1 MKWLASKK
9 NVDVFSDVKRCSK
22 CILPQTFPGI
32 SFDKNGVCK
41 YCHDWEPVKVLGEKE
56 LEKKLQEYKHKGVEY
71 DVLVPFSG
79 GRDSSFVLHQMVKK
93 YHMRTLAIT
102 VDSGFLTKEGFQN
115 IETVTKALHVDH
127 VWLKNEGKIDISK
140 QSCKIKFHGW
150 LKKPSINTIVPV
162 LNSGDK
168 TMNLQ
173 MFQYAHDHNIPVVMG
188 GNNIGNSIFEQ
199 EHWKTGFLGVFPNER
214 GYYGPSDRLKLSF
227 LFGVEYLRNPANFS
241 FPIFKEYF
249 KGASVYFFESFLK
262 PNDVDTLGFYD
273 YIYWD
278 EKKILSTIL
287 KEAGWK
293 GAADT
298 TATWRVDDSAY
309 PLINYMYHTLVG
321 FTEHDEFYSKMI
333 REGQLTRK
341 EALERC
347 LSDQKPR
354 LPSLHR
360 TFGELDVTKEQVDDV
375 LEKYRTKLLGQIKG
389 DYR

>member
-1 MKWLASKK
+1 
-9 NVDVFSDVKRCSK
+9 V
-22 CILPQTFPGI
+22 
-32 SFDKNGVCK
+32 
-41 YCHDWEPVKVLGEKE
+41 
-56 LEKKLQEYKHKGVEY
+56 
-71 DVLVPFSG
+71 
-79 GRDSSFVLHQMVKK
+79 
-93 YHMRTLAIT
+93 
-102 VDSGFLTKEGFQN
+102 
-115 IETVTKALHVDH
+115 
-127 VWLKNEGKIDISK
+127 
-140 QSCKIKFHGW
+140 
-150 LKKPSINTIVPV
+150 
-162 LNSGDK
+162 
-168 TMNLQ
+168 
-173 MFQYAHDHNIPVVMG
+173 
-188 GNNIGNSIFEQ
+188 
-199 EHWKTGFLGVFPNER
+199 
-214 GYYGPSDRLKLSF
+214 
-227 LFGVEYLRNPANFS
+227 
-241 FPIFKEYF
+241 
-249 KGASVYFFESFLK
+249 
-262 PNDVDTLGFYD
+262 

-360 TFGELDVTKEQVDDV
+360 TFGELDVTKEQVDDL

>member
-1 MKWLASKK
+1 MTKRDEIE
-9 NVDVFSDVKRCSK
+9 NYFSTIRRCTK
-22 CILPQTFPGI
+22 CILPETFPGI
-32 SFDKNGVCK
+32 EFDDDGVCN
-41 YCHDWEPVKVLGEKE
+41 YCHSHHPITVLGEQE
-56 LEKKLQEYKHKGVEY
+56 LKKTLSRYKDKGDTY
-71 DVLVPFSG
+71 DCVVPLSG
-79 GRDSSFVLHQMVKK
+79 GRDSTFVLHQMVTK
-93 YHMRTLAIT
+93 YKMHVLTIT
-102 VDSGFLTKEGFQN
+102 VDSGFMRPEGIRN
-115 IETVTKALHVDH
+115 IETATKILNVDH
-127 VWLKNEGKIDISK
+127 VWLRNPEKIRVA
-140 QSCKIKFHGW
+140 QENCKRKFHGW
-150 LKKPSINTIVPV
+150 LQNPSINTIVPV

-173 MFQYAHDHNIPVVMG
+173 MFSYAHDHGIPVVMG

-214 GYYGPSDRLKLSF
+214 GYYAPSDRLKLSF
-227 LFGVEYLRNPANFS
+227 LFGVEYLRNPTNFS

-287 KEAGWK
+287 KETGWK
-293 GAADT
+293 GATDT

-321 FTEHDEFYSKMI
+321 FTEHDELYSKMI
-333 REGQLTRK
+333 REGQLVRK
-341 EALERC
+341 EALQRC

-354 LPSLHR
+354 LPSLQQ
-360 TFGELDVTKEQVDDV
+360 TFEELDVTKEQVNDV
-375 LEKYRTKLLGQIKG
+375 LEKYRTKLLRRIKG
-389 DYR
+389 EYQ

>member
-1 MKWLASKK
+1 
-9 NVDVFSDVKRCSK
+9 
-22 CILPQTFPGI
+22 
-32 SFDKNGVCK
+32 
-41 YCHDWEPVKVLGEKE
+41 
-56 LEKKLQEYKHKGVEY
+56 
-71 DVLVPFSG
+71 
-79 GRDSSFVLHQMVKK
+79 MVKK

-127 VWLKNEGKIDISK
+127 VWLKNEGKIDTSK
-140 QSCKIKFHGW
+140 QNCKIKFHGW

-249 KGASVYFFESFLK
+249 KGASVY
-262 PNDVDTLGFYD
+262 
-273 YIYWD
+273 
-278 EKKILSTIL
+278 
-287 KEAGWK
+287 
-293 GAADT
+293 
-298 TATWRVDDSAY
+298 
-309 PLINYMYHTLVG
+309 
-321 FTEHDEFYSKMI
+321 
-333 REGQLTRK
+333 
-341 EALERC
+341 
-347 LSDQKPR
+347 
-354 LPSLHR
+354 
-360 TFGELDVTKEQVDDV
+360 
-375 LEKYRTKLLGQIKG
+375 LLG
-389 DYR
+389 